1 MSCTVHT
8 AEGMHNQREDLQRK
22 LQESQRLRI
31 EIETKCQ
38 DLESQ
43 LDAQSVI
50 QLPPSNGPDEVAEP
64 NGPNRSSHP
73 MVISTPEQVT
83 LIEDEESR
91 RPRSDAM
98 MSMEDLAVI
107 FKLSRRL
114 QPIDA
119 MITDFVSKWQ
129 FNSQVFRMTEDD
141 DIKENERESAGAD
154 RYERICE
161 TCENV
166 KMEIA
171 SIKEEHSGNGKEES
185 NGKIRDLVMELILDK
200 IVMLK
205 HVGTVHMK
213 RGQKMSQ
220 IMYLAQQ
227 RIVSLQR
234 DLMKKNREME
244 IHLKVKEKMYDEVKS
259 VQSKVENLSREYQ
272 IVVRELENLRGGRAD
287 SIDSSF
293 SH

>member
-1 MSCTVHT
+1 
-8 AEGMHNQREDLQRK
+8 
-22 LQESQRLRI
+22 
-31 EIETKCQ
+31 
-38 DLESQ
+38 
-43 LDAQSVI
+43 
-50 QLPPSNGPDEVAEP
+50 
-64 NGPNRSSHP
+64 
-73 MVISTPEQVT
+73 
-83 LIEDEESR
+83 
-91 RPRSDAM
+91 
-98 MSMEDLAVI
+98 
-107 FKLSRRL
+107 
-114 QPIDA
+114 
-119 MITDFVSKWQ
+119 
-129 FNSQVFRMTEDD
+129 
-141 DIKENERESAGAD
+141 
-154 RYERICE
+154 
-161 TCENV
+161 
-166 KMEIA
+166 MEIA